1 MAASAPSP
9 SVSSLPIHH
18 ALSPQPVPESPSL
31 DHPSLY
37 LNRELSWLDF
47 NWRVLDLAY
56 DDRTPLMER
65 LRFIGLAASN
75 LDGFVRKRVG
85 GLKRRVANGDV
96 RIGADGRT
104 PEEQLALI
112 TSAVHNQHDTIH
124 DTWTHVVAPAA
135 EEAIGLT
142 IRSWN
147 DVPPEDQSRLAAY
160 VEDHIVPI
168 LTPLAVDPGR
178 PFPFISNMSLS
189 LAVILTSPSTGTE
202 HFARVKVPKARK
214 RWVPLNAPME
224 FIAIEALIAAHVD
237 RLFPGMQVAGV
248 YPFRVTRNAEV
259 PRDDDDPDDLL
270 ESISERLRERR
281 FAPVV
286 RLEVDTDMPR
296 GVQSFLQ
303 EKLDVPD
310 EDVYTTD
317 DPLDLTDVDALADL
331 HVPDARFDRSLR
343 FPSWTPTLHPDLPHP
358 TRAPDNSL
366 FDAVRDTDV
375 LLHHPYHPFED
386 SVQRFIEEAADDPE
400 VLAIKMTLYRTS
412 EDSPIVRALIDA
424 AEQGTQV
431 AVLVEVKAR
440 FDEEKNIAWGRKLE
454 DAGVH
459 VAYGVVGLKTHA
471 QAALVVRRE
480 SGGPRTY
487 AHISTGNYNT
497 RTARQY
503 TDYGLLTAHPAI
515 SRDLT
520 QLFHFLTGF
529 APDQTYDEL
538 VTAPQSMRSTWQSH
552 IGDEIDAA
560 RQGAKARILLKMN
573 ELTDI
578 DLIQE
583 LYRASQAGVE
593 IDLVVRGQCR
603 VRPGVPG
610 VSNTIRVHSIV
621 DRFLE
626 HDRVFCFWASG
637 SPRVYISSA
646 DWQSSRLDDRVEAAV
661 PVLNQ
666 QLRDRLIDHLKA
678 ALEPRPRT
686 WVLGPDGR
694 YVRADDGTN
703 TRSVQEMLMQRY
715 ASDAS

>member
-1 MAASAPSP
+1 MPASSSPAPASGTRLHMP
-9 SVSSLPIHH
+9 RVL
-18 ALSPQPVPESPSL
+18 APQPVPDAPSL

-37 LNRELSWLDF
+37 FNRELSWVDF
-47 NWRVLDLAY
+47 NWRVLDMAC
-56 DDRTPLMER
+56 DERTPLMER
-65 LRFIGLAASN
+65 IRFTGVAASN

-85 GLKRRVANGDV
+85 GLKRQIANGEV
-96 RIGADGRT
+96 PIGPDGRT

-112 TSAVHNQHDTIH
+112 TQAVQEQHDAIH
-124 DTWTHVVAPAA
+124 AIWTNEVAPAA
-135 EEAIGLT
+135 EHAIGLT
-142 IRSWN
+142 IRAW
-147 DVPPEDQSRLAAY
+147 EDIPDDDQRRLTAY

-189 LAVILTSPSTGTE
+189 LAVVLTNPATGTE
-202 HFARVKVPKARK
+202 HFARVKVPKART

-224 FIAIEALIAAHVD
+224 FIPIEALVAAHVD
-237 RLFPGMQVAGV
+237 RLFPGMDVAGA

-286 RLEVDTDMPR
+286 RLEVDASMPR

-303 EKLDVPD
+303 GKLNVPD
-310 EDVYTTD
+310 EDVFVTD
-317 DPLDLTDVDALADL
+317 DPIDLTDVDALADL

-343 FPSWTPTLHPDLPHP
+343 FPSWTPSPHPDLPHP
-358 TRAPDNSL
+358 TRPTDRSM
-366 FDAVRDTDV
+366 FDAIREHDV
-375 LLHHPYHPFED
+375 LLHHPYHSFED
-386 SVQRFIEEAADDPE
+386 SVQRFIEEAAHDPD

-412 EDSPIVRALIDA
+412 EESPIVRALIEA

-480 SGGPRTY
+480 SDGPRTY
-487 AHISTGNYNT
+487 IHASTGNYNT

-503 TDYGLLTAHPAI
+503 TDYGLLTAAPTL

-529 APDQTYDEL
+529 APDQSYSAL
-538 VTAPQSMRSTWQSH
+538 VTAPQSMRATWHRLIAEVIESA
-552 IGDEIDAA
+552 DAG
-560 RQGAKARILLKMN
+560 QNARILLKMN
-573 ELTDI
+573 ELTDVA
-578 DLIQE
+578 LIKD
-583 LYRASQAGVE
+583 LYRAAQAGVAV
-593 IDLVVRGQCR
+593 DLIVRGQCR
-603 VRPGVPG
+603 LRPGVPG
-610 VSNTIRVHSIV
+610 VSDTIRVHSIV

-626 HDRVFCFWASG
+626 HDRVFCFQAG
-637 SPRVYISSA
+637 GAPEVYISSA
-646 DWQSSRLDDRVEAAV
+646 DWQSSRLDDRVEAAL
-661 PVLNQ
+661 PI
-666 QLRDRLIDHLKA
+666 RDADLCTRIVGHLDA
-678 ALEPRPRT
+678 ALDPRPRT
-686 WVLGPDGR
+686 WALRPDGR
-694 YVRADDGTN
+694 YVRTDDGSH
-703 TRSVQEMLMQRY
+703 TRSLQEMLMHSY
-715 ASDAS
+715 AA